1 MTSGSIYLL
10 DTNIISA
17 LMKDR
22 TGAITANVR
31 AWAQRLPDCR
41 LVTSVVVQ
49 YELLFGLARHGTS
62 RLQTAYDIQMNQLPV
77 LPLDEAVGPHYARIR
92 AHLEKAGTPIG
103 ANDTLIAAHAL
114 ALGATLIT
122 ADAEFGRVPDL
133 ALENWLVETT

>member
-1 MTSGSIYLL
+1 MTPSYIYLL

-31 AWAQRLPDCR
+31 QWAQRLPDCR
-41 LVTSVVVQ
+41 LVTSAVVQ
-49 YELLFGLARHGTS
+49 YELLYGLARHHS
-62 RLQTAYDIQMNQLPV
+62 PRLQAAYEIQINNLPV
-77 LPLDEAVGPHYARIR
+77 LPLDAAVGPHYARLGTY
-92 AHLEKAGTPIG
+92 LEKAGTPIG

-133 ALENWLVETT
+133 ALENWLSEVQ

>member
-1 MTSGSIYLL
+1 MTPSYIYLL

-22 TGAITANVR
+22 TGSITSNVR
-31 AWAQRLPDCR
+31 RRAQRLPEFR
-41 LVTSVVVQ
+41 LVTSSVVQ
-49 YELLFGLARHGTS
+49 YELLYGLARHHS
-62 RLQTAYDIQMNQLPV
+62 PRLQAAYEIQINNLPV
-77 LPLDEAVGPHYARIR
+77 LPLDAAVGPHYARLR
-92 AHLEKAGTPIG
+92 TYLEKAGTPIG

-133 ALENWLVETT
+133 ALENWLSEVQ

>member
-1 MTSGSIYLL
+1 MTSGSVYLL

-31 AWAQRLPDCR
+31 VWAQRLPDCK

-62 RLQTAYDIQMNQLPV
+62 RLQTAYNIQMNKLPV
-77 LPLDEAVGPHYARIR
+77 LPLDAAVGPHYARLR